1 MSIDLIRVVHTEQT
15 RLDAIAKVEHTF
27 LVDQSHNRG
36 GFGFGNQSLAG
47 LGAQPTS
54 KMPIHDN

>member
-1 MSIDLIRVVHTEQT
+1 MSIDLIGVVYTEQA
-15 RLDAIAKVEHTF
+15 RLDGIAKVEHTL

-36 GFGFGNQSLAG
+36 GFDFGNQSLAG
-47 LGAQPTS
+47 LGAQPTP